1 LVRDAKSAIIIC
13 EEAMNR
19 LNKQGERMTNKMPVV
34 GKRIVEAVI
43 ADFTDRRG
51 LRQEWE
57 NIDKDIQNEIQE
69 AWLKKIN
76 LILEKELP
84 EDNSQ
89 KQGEVQEAASKD
101 FMEGYNAGWNDFGFK
116 KDYRFKE
123 PADNEPK
130 ANETPNPVDFK
141 NEEVNEVD
149 RALKELK
156 EEINYLENKGII
168 DFEAYLKLR
177 TRSQILVDA
186 LEAEKT
192 VMSKLEPKINI
203 KEEHVDPVSIWKDV
217 SELPDDFKGDV
228 IIKDRDGYVKNDWLQ
243 GASKPHF
250 GKDFLK
256 YKWCYLHDLINSFEQ
271 MQKDIEELKR
281 K

>member
-1 LVRDAKSAIIIC
+1 
-13 EEAMNR
+13 MNR

-34 GKRIVEAVI
+34 GKRYRATEANEFI
-43 ADFTDRRG
+43 PNKDYIMSCDEILSDRII
-51 LRQEWE
+51 L
-57 NIDKDIQNEIQE
+57 DKDKRGGHIIFPIKDFFKYFE
-69 AWLKKIN
+69 
-76 LILEKELP
+76 ELP
-84 EDNSQ
+84 EDN
-89 KQGEVQEAASKD
+89 EA
-101 FMEGYNAGWNDFGFK
+101 
-116 KDYRFKE
+116 
-123 PADNEPK
+123 
-130 ANETPNPVDFK
+130 PNPVDFK
-141 NEEVNEVD
+141 KEEVNEVE
-149 RALKELK
+149 RALEELK
-156 EEINYLENKGII
+156 REINYLENKGII

-177 TRSQILVDA
+177 TRSQNLVDA

-192 VMSKLEPKINI
+192 VMSKPEPKIDI